1 MGDTPT
7 LAEAEASEVG
17 TNSTGTTPKRKS
29 SFAAV
34 SMLMSEDT
42 ELMSGTSAAAK
53 VFAVP
58 ELLEV
63 ILIEV
68 GEVDMKSLF
77 VLQRVDTAFHDIIER
92 SRKLRR
98 IMFMEGTNE
107 ESDTEPILNPL
118 CFGESINRVLRP
130 ATLTKWVPNRVL
142 QIHDPDSDSDGYKDE
157 VRSILGLKCP
167 RFLLCRLEVQ
177 STAPASWQKLKL
189 CHSATARGLYIFTFG
204 IHGTARVLLYVET
217 VAVEIGGQEDRLWK
231 VTN

>member
-1 MGDTPT
+1 
-7 LAEAEASEVG
+7 
-17 TNSTGTTPKRKS
+17 
-29 SFAAV
+29 
-34 SMLMSEDT
+34 MLMSEDT
-42 ELMSGTSAAAK
+42 ELMSGISAAAK
-53 VFAVP
+53 AFAVP
-58 ELLEV
+58 ELLEA
-63 ILIEV
+63 ILLEV
-68 GEVDMKSLF
+68 GKSDMKPLF
-77 VLQRVDTAFHDIIER
+77 VLQRVSTTFRDTMR
-92 SRKLRR
+92 SSPKLWRV
-98 IMFMEGTNE
+98 MFMEGTNKE
-107 ESDTEPILNPL
+107 NDTEPILNPL
-118 CFGESINRVLRP
+118 CFDESINRVLRP